1 MGPGTE
7 AGTQELSHAISSG
20 GVSQASTPS
29 NRIAVYEDLRFAYDV
44 HGNITERRIGWHTV
58 QHLHYS
64 AEHQLK
70 SITVTRLHDKPTL
83 KAVGQQETTPP
94 AATTQTTHYRYDALG
109 RRIDKTGSFGTTRF
123 GWDGDLLAL
132 EIRGSKQSEY
142 LYEPDSFVP
151 LAKLESAT
159 HIQRPEHK
167 AIHPKK
173 VASLFKTAQTDSE
186 QKEAPAH
193 ASQAQEAIESE
204 ASVEAVKEK
213 VKDFSVYY
221 YHCDQIGAPQEL
233 TDEQGHIVWAVD
245 YKVWGRM
252 VPGQIGLHLSELREQ
267 AEKLRLPEAASPSL
281 AIRVLHYHC
290 DHLGTPRELT
300 DESGKLAWSAEY
312 MAWGKLKRLQ
322 GRAGGSADAGNGGI
336 PPDQFWHTSTQPGR
350 ANHLPEWV
358 ADNTGN
364 VRRWRE
370 AQEVEQSEIS
380 QAANDPTVWGELTD
394 QSIRFQGQW
403 HDQETGLHY
412 NRFRYYDPDIGRF
425 IHQDTIGLDG
435 GFNLYMYAH
444 SPSNGVDPFGLCST
458 KLNKG
463 LAGVAYDGKQAHH
476 IIPEEI
482 WKRNAGFFDKIGMGN
497 MMDHRSNGVL
507 MPSSAKKAK
516 EMRRRYYH
524 CGSHDNYS
532 SQTEHGVKD
541 IKDRFEKGKISAAD
555 ARMEIARLQEA
566 RRITL
571 TAPLMPGQ
579 SPVRIY

>member
-109 RRIDKTGSFGTTRF
+109 RRIDKTGEFGTTRF
-123 GWDGDLLAL
+123 GWDGDLLTL

-290 DHLGTPRELT
+290 DHLGT
-300 DESGKLAWSAEY
+300 
-312 MAWGKLKRLQ
+312 
-322 GRAGGSADAGNGGI
+322 
-336 PPDQFWHTSTQPGR
+336 
-350 ANHLPEWV
+350 
-358 ADNTGN
+358 
-364 VRRWRE
+364 
-370 AQEVEQSEIS
+370 
-380 QAANDPTVWGELTD
+380 
-394 QSIRFQGQW
+394 
-403 HDQETGLHY
+403 
-412 NRFRYYDPDIGRF
+412 
-425 IHQDTIGLDG
+425 IGLD
-435 GFNLYMYAH
+435 
-444 SPSNGVDPFGLCST
+444 VVGL
-458 KLNKG
+458 
-463 LAGVAYDGKQAHH
+463 
-476 IIPEEI
+476 IPGWEI
-482 WKRNAGFFDKIGMGN
+482 
-497 MMDHRSNGVL
+497 
-507 MPSSAKKAK
+507 
-516 EMRRRYYH
+516 
-524 CGSHDNYS
+524 
-532 SQTEHGVKD
+532 
-541 IKDRFEKGKISAAD
+541 
-555 ARMEIARLQEA
+555 
-566 RRITL
+566 
-571 TAPLMPGQ
+571 
-579 SPVRIY
+579 